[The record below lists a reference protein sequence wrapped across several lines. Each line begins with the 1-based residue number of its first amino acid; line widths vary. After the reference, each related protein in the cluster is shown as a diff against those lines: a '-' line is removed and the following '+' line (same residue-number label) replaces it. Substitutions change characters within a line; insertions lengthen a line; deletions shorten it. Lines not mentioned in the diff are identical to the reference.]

1 MKVFENALGEGKA
14 KAVKYNLYRALGN
27 GGIIFVFLSMYA
39 FGFWYGKKLILDNI
53 GNDNYNVGVI
63 LSTFFCFIVG
73 GSSVGQISPFIKNI
87 TDGRVAM
94 GEFQGLM
101 KREKTLVEPVD
112 GVKIDRVEQIM
123 LENVSFHYR
132 EDQPVL
138 KNVNIVFE
146 EGKVSALVGES
157 GCGKSTIVQLLLRYY
172 DCKQGVIRVN
182 GNKIT

>member
-1 MKVFENALGEGKA
+1 MKVFENALSEGKS

-94 GEFQGLM
+94 GEFQELM
-101 KREKTLVEPVD
+101 KR
-112 GVKIDRVEQIM
+112 
-123 LENVSFHYR
+123 
-132 EDQPVL
+132 
-138 KNVNIVFE
+138 
-146 EGKVSALVGES
+146 
-157 GCGKSTIVQLLLRYY
+157 
-172 DCKQGVIRVN
+172 
-182 GNKIT
+182 